1 MDKIEKLTAVAYK
14 GEDDPEVA
22 IASTGAL
29 DRDGEIIDPKGWELD
44 NYEKAGRPIL
54 ADHYPSIFST
64 IGNALWAKVS
74 KDKLIF
80 KPSFHEVTQEGKD
93 AKALWDNGIVKTFS
107 VGFLPKEWIDGKEG
121 EGFRRKY
128 TKQEL
133 LEISFT
139 PVPSNP
145 EARREIAKA
154 FKSGLIK
161 SEKYAELLA
170 PGSTTI
176 KVEDIIEEEVDD
188 RVKAEDEYT
197 KDEPIDEVTKPGWD
211 ETDDMIRH
219 RIREPDTFEEGSFRT
234 VTIKKD
240 KPRVKAVMGKLKGED
255 TMTVQTVLFPKEDE
269 WTVEKAKAWIKDH
282 PDLVK
287 QVMLGIFEELD
298 ELIAVI
304 EEIEQKK
311 KDEVIIIERDKPIV
325 IPKDKKI
332 EIDKE
337 KLETLIKEQAVK
349 TAEIARAT
357 LKGRVVEID

>member
-1 MDKIEKLTAVAYK
+1 VAYK

-170 PGSTTI
+170 PGSTTKEI
-176 KVEDIIEEEVDD
+176 EEIIGEEVDEN
-188 RVKAEDEYT
+188 VNGET

-211 ETDDMIRH
+211 ETDDMIRY
-219 RIREPDTFEEGSFRT
+219 RIREPEKFEEGSFRT
-234 VTIKKD
+234 VTIKDK
-240 KPRVKAVMGKLKGED
+240 KPRIKAVMGKLKGED
-255 TMTVQTVLFPKEDE
+255 EMTIQNLMFPKEDE
-269 WTVEKAKAWIKDH
+269 WTVEKAKKWVKDH
-282 PDLVK
+282 PDIEK
-287 QVMLGIFEELD
+287 QVNWGLFKELD
-298 ELIAVI
+298 ELTAKL

-311 KDEVIIIERDKPIV
+311 KDEIIIIERDKPIV

-349 TAEIARAT
+349 TAEIAKAT